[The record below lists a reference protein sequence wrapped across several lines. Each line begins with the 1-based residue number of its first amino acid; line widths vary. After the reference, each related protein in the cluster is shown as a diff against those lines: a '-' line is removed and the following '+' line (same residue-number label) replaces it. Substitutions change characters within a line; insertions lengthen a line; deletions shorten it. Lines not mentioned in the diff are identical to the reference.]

1 MKRYLTILLA
11 CALVI
16 SGAGCSSSVSCP
28 ADPGQS
34 KDLMA
39 GIEGEEILVCYDDER
54 ARCEYLD
61 FSLRLLQQCYAAE
74 STLLSPL
81 SVYTALSMTAEGAR
95 GETGQQMRAVLGI
108 PAEGWFWDLYSEE
121 LKLANA
127 IWLSEDEGFTVNPDF
142 LQTNADCYGA
152 GIYSAPFDDATL
164 RDINNWVAEHTDGRI
179 PEMLDTINPDA
190 VMYLVNA
197 LAFQADW
204 QTVYAEHQLRDRA
217 FTREDGTTC
226 RAEFM
231 YSEENSYLEN
241 DIATGFMKQ
250 YKGGSYAFVA
260 LLPGEGMT
268 MAEFVNALDGQ
279 MLAQLLSSVEY
290 TTVDAAI
297 PSFEAGYGADLAE
310 PLKEVGMPLAF
321 DPEKADFSGMGTY
334 DGGNISISMVLHKT
348 YIRVDAE
355 GTQASA
361 ATVVTPTYGAAPIQQ
376 ERKSV
381 ILDRPF
387 LYMIVDTEAG
397 IPIFIGTMMN
407 PGER

>member
-1 MKRYLTILLA
+1 
-11 CALVI
+11 
-16 SGAGCSSSVSCP
+16 
-28 ADPGQS
+28 
-34 KDLMA
+34 
-39 GIEGEEILVCYDDER
+39 
-54 ARCEYLD
+54 
-61 FSLRLLQQCYAAE
+61 
-74 STLLSPL
+74 
-81 SVYTALSMTAEGAR
+81 
-95 GETGQQMRAVLGI
+95 
-108 PAEGWFWDLYSEE
+108 
-121 LKLANA
+121 
-127 IWLSEDEGFTVNPDF
+127 
-142 LQTNADCYGA
+142 
-152 GIYSAPFDDATL
+152 
-164 RDINNWVAEHTDGRI
+164 
-179 PEMLDTINPDA
+179 
-190 VMYLVNA
+190 
-197 LAFQADW
+197 
-204 QTVYAEHQLRDRA
+204 
-217 FTREDGTTC
+217 
-226 RAEFM
+226 
-231 YSEENSYLEN
+231 
-241 DIATGFMKQ
+241 
-250 YKGGSYAFVA
+250 
-260 LLPGEGMT
+260 
-268 MAEFVNALDGQ
+268 

-310 PLKEVGMPLAF
+310 PLKEAGMPLAF